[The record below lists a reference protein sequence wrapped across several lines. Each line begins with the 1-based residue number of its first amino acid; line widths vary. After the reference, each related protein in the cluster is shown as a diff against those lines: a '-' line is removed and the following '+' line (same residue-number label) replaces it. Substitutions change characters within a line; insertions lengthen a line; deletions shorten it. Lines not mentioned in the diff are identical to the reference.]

1 MNYIHLIQIVLFTI
15 ALYRSLIHL
24 SAILMLKEPNEKSI
38 QSASKGIVWCTV
50 VWSFYY
56 MTFYLH

>member
-1 MNYIHLIQIVLFTI
+1 MSYIHLIQIVLFTI
-15 ALYRSLIHL
+15 AFYRSLIHL
-24 SAILMLKEPNEKSI
+24 SAILMLKESNEKSI